1 MARTSSSSR
10 RKANGRGAAAADALP
25 RSIAFRHK
33 PSGKER
39 RVATGFAW
47 DLFLFAGVF
56 GVPLFLRRLPSW
68 GAAVLALWL
77 FVLIVSIV
85 RVGAETAEIAQLA
98 LFAAFF
104 VLQIGLGFYGNRL
117 TARTLLHHGWTIDQ
131 PNDRGAK
138 LVIEKWKLAH

>member
-1 MARTSSSSR
+1 VARTSPTSR
-10 RKANGRGAAAADALP
+10 RNASGRGAAAADVP
-25 RSIAFRHK
+25 PSIAFRHK

-68 GAAVLALWL
+68 GAAVLVLWL
-77 FVLIVSIV
+77 LVLIVSIV
-85 RVGAETAEIAQLA
+85 RVGAEATQLAQLA
-98 LFAAFF
+98 LFAAFL

-117 TARTLLHHGWTIDQ
+117 TARTLLHHGWTLDQ
-131 PNDRGAK
+131 PNERGTRR
-138 LVIEKWKLAH
+138 VVEKWRLA

>member
-1 MARTSSSSR
+1 MARTSSTSR
-10 RKANGRGAAAADALP
+10 RKGNGRGAAADAVP
-25 RSIAFRHK
+25 PSITFRHK

-85 RVGAETAEIAQLA
+85 RVGAEATEIAQLA
-98 LFAAFF
+98 LFVAFL

-131 PNDRGAK
+131 PNDRGIK
-138 LVIEKWKLAH
+138 RVIEKWRLI

>member
-1 MARTSSSSR
+1 VARTSSSAR
-10 RKANGRGAAAADALP
+10 RKANGRTAAADALRP
-25 RSIAFRHK
+25 SIAFRHK
-33 PSGKER
+33 TSGKER

-68 GAAVLALWL
+68 GAGVLVLWL
-77 FVLIVSIV
+77 LVLIVSIL
-85 RVGAETAEIAQLA
+85 RLGAEATQIAQLA
-98 LFAAFF
+98 LFAAFL

-131 PNDRGAK
+131 PNDRGTK
-138 LVIEKWKLAH
+138 PVVDKWRLT

>member
-1 MARTSSSSR
+1 MARTSSTSR
-10 RKANGRGAAAADALP
+10 RKGKGRGAAAD
-25 RSIAFRHK
+25 SIPPAIGFKHK

-47 DLFLFAGVF
+47 DLFLFAGLF
-56 GVPLFLRRLPSW
+56 GLPLFLRRLPSW
-68 GAAVLALWL
+68 GASVLVLWL

-85 RVGAETAEIAQLA
+85 RVGAEATEIAQLA
-98 LFAAFF
+98 LFAAFL

-131 PNDRGAK
+131 PSDRGTK
-138 LVIEKWKLAH
+138 LIIEKWRLS

>member
-1 MARTSSSSR
+1 VARTSSTSR
-10 RKANGRGAAAADALP
+10 RKANARGAAAADLP
-25 RSIAFRHK
+25 APSINFRHK

-68 GAAVLALWL
+68 GAAVLVLWL

-85 RVGAETAEIAQLA
+85 HVGAEATQIAQLV
-98 LFAAFF
+98 LFAAFL

-131 PNDRGAK
+131 PSDRSIK
-138 LVIEKWKLAH
+138 LVVEKWRLA

>member
-1 MARTSSSSR
+1 VARISSTSR
-10 RKANGRGAAAADALP
+10 RKADGRRAAAAEALP

-47 DLFLFAGVF
+47 DLFLFAGIL
-56 GVPLFLRRLPSW
+56 GVPLFLRRLPGW
-68 GAAVLALWL
+68 GAAVLVLWL

-138 LVIEKWKLAH
+138 RVIEKWKLVH

>member
-1 MARTSSSSR
+1 VARTSASAR
-10 RKANGRGAAAADALP
+10 RKANARGAAADGLP
-25 RSIAFRHK
+25 PSIAFRHK
-33 PSGKER
+33 QSSKER

-68 GAAVLALWL
+68 GAGVLVLWL
-77 FVLIVSIV
+77 LVLIVSIL
-85 RVGAETAEIAQLA
+85 RVGAEATQLAQLA
-98 LFAAFF
+98 LFAAFL

-131 PNDRGAK
+131 PNDRGTK
-138 LVIEKWKLAH
+138 LVVDKWRLA

>member
-1 MARTSSSSR
+1 MP
-10 RKANGRGAAAADALP
+10 L
-25 RSIAFRHK
+25 SIAFRHK
-33 PSGKER
+33 PTGRER

-47 DLFLFAGVF
+47 DLFLFAGVL
-56 GVPLFLRRLPSW
+56 GLPLFLRRLPSW
-68 GAAVLALWL
+68 GAGVLVLWL

-85 RVGAETAEIAQLA
+85 RVGAEATEIAQLV
-98 LFAAFF
+98 LFVAFL

-138 LVIEKWKLAH
+138 LVIEKWRLG

>member
-1 MARTSSSSR
+1 VARTSSPSR
-10 RKANGRGAAAADALP
+10 RKGSARGGGAADTSRA
-25 RSIAFRHK
+25 SIGFKHK
-33 PSGKER
+33 PSGRER

-68 GAAVLALWL
+68 GAAVLVLWL

-85 RVGAETAEIAQLA
+85 RISAGATEIAQLV
-98 LFAAFF
+98 LFAAFL

-117 TARTLLHHGWTIDQ
+117 TARTLLHHGWTLDQ

-138 LVIEKWKLAH
+138 LVVEKWKLA